1 MRAPYSKPASS
12 ERPSF
17 TERSGPTPS
26 CVQERYVGG
35 LDPPIG
41 REMPEPSISRPY
53 SIPPP
58 GVNAPEALGAVQ
70 SPTPVAVLGA
80 DGAVRSR
87 LNAAIADSLI
97 LGALARVL
105 LYATGLGAASK
116 EALLLLLMVNW
127 LYYTVAEIAQGQTP
141 GKRRFGVRVVSADGT
156 PAHPA
161 QIAVR
166 NALRIVDAVP
176 LLYTSG
182 LISMWRTGRS
192 QRQRIGDVVAGT
204 AVVPVE
210 GRESLLASPRWLLP
224 SVAAVA
230 LVLSVLV
237 FITAARA

>member
-1 MRAPYSKPASS
+1 M
-12 ERPSF
+12 
-17 TERSGPTPS
+17 
-26 CVQERYVGG
+26 
-35 LDPPIG
+35 
-41 REMPEPSISRPY
+41 
-53 SIPPP
+53 
-58 GVNAPEALGAVQ
+58 Q

-105 LYATGLGAASK
+105 LYATH
-116 EALLLLLMVNW
+116 
-127 LYYTVAEIAQGQTP
+127 YTVAEIAQGQTP

-204 AVVPVE
+204 VVVPVE
-210 GRESLLASPRWLLP
+210 GRESPLASSRWLLP

>member
-1 MRAPYSKPASS
+1 MRPRALCRWARPADRERDARAFDLAAVLDPSAGS
-12 ERPSF
+12 ERTRGS
-17 TERSGPTPS
+17 RSGA
-26 CVQERYVGG
+26 
-35 LDPPIG
+35 
-41 REMPEPSISRPY
+41 EPDS
-53 SIPPP
+53 
-58 GVNAPEALGAVQ
+58 
-70 SPTPVAVLGA
+70 VAVLGA

-204 AVVPVE
+204 VVVPVE